1 MQKNKTLK
9 LWAQLQAQGE
19 AMWSHLETYSEA
31 ERQARP
37 AQGGW
42 SAAQIMQHL
51 YMAEK
56 GSWQSVQQRIAKG
69 EPLRKGTG
77 RHWRRAVKLTL
88 FLRLP
93 ARYKAPD
100 VVGTQAI
107 DEALQ
112 KFAGT
117 AELIQHWQN
126 FRQNTKNELQGLDEQ
141 YFDATLYRHPIIGYL
156 TLPGM
161 VRFLYEHQRRHFKQ
175 MRRALPNR

>member
-1 MQKNKTLK
+1 MQVK
-9 LWAQLQAQGE
+9 GE
-19 AMWSHLETYSEA
+19 AMWEWLEPYSEA
-31 ERQARP
+31 ELRAAPR
-37 AQGGW
+37 QGGW
-42 SAAQIMQHL
+42 SAAQVMQHL

-56 GSWQSVQQRIAKG
+56 SSWQSVQQKLQEGA
-69 EPLRKGTG
+69 PLRKGTG

-93 ARYKAPD
+93 MRYKAPG

-126 FRQNTKNELQGLDEQ
+126 FRQSTEKELQNLDEQ
-141 YFDATLYRHPIIGYL
+141 YFEATLYRHPIIGYL

-161 VRFLYEHQRRHFKQ
+161 ARFFYEHQRRHFKQ
-175 MRRALPNR
+175 IKRGLKQHP